1 MGVALLA
8 PGERAARE
16 RVQNSYGNRE
26 VGHGIRAFDR
36 DDGTADDHA
45 EDRDAE
51 CDPDD
56 LAECEYGKEDDRDC
70 YLPVHGFS
78 WATRG
83 LWCVFCPL
91 KRQDFSPRRGKDG
104 HAFAKYERVFIS

>member
-1 MGVALLA
+1 
-8 PGERAARE
+8 
-16 RVQNSYGNRE
+16 
-26 VGHGIRAFDR
+26 
-36 DDGTADDHA
+36 
-45 EDRDAE
+45 
-51 CDPDD
+51 
-56 LAECEYGKEDDRDC
+56 
-70 YLPVHGFS
+70 VHGFS